1 MEEISTLKKIKNLLL
16 IGLVNQDEA
25 FLGETQHYNR
35 LYKYLNKNILGL
47 VYSISISNNKKDD
60 EIDFYVKYPRN
71 TLIRLLYW
79 NFYITIKSIFLLIF
93 KDVGMIYMRFNSNQ
107 VVLPI
112 LLMIFNVK
120 YALEINSIPEK
131 KNKYLTKLH
140 KKIMSSSSFII
151 GAPGYIEFVL
161 KEFDLRRDKLKP
173 ISLGY
178 NFSQARIYNP
188 KEIAQKLNL
197 DQNTLYYIF
206 IGNMQAYQ
214 GLSYIIKALGAN
226 KELIQDD
233 IKFLFIGDGPEKES
247 LIKLVS
253 HFSIENYFQ
262 FLPRK
267 SKPELDE
274 YLSLKSIGLSTF
286 SPDRGLKRTI
296 SGLKTFDY
304 LSHKMPILT
313 SIMDEKAKMIED
325 DEIGWVIESF
335 ENDDVFN
342 LIFKSYIE
350 YDEAKKRINQKH
362 YEYSNKFTWEN
373 RFKKIN
379 KSIHEVLYK

>member
-1 MEEISTLKKIKNLLL
+1 MSKIST
-16 IGLVNQDEA
+16 A
-25 FLGETQHYNR
+25 Y
-35 LYKYLNKNILGL
+35 YLA
-47 VYSISISNNKKDD
+47 
-60 EIDFYVKYPRN
+60 
-71 TLIRLLYW
+71 T
-79 NFYITIKSIFLLIF
+79 
-93 KDVGMIYMRFNSNQ
+93 
-107 VVLPI
+107 
-112 LLMIFNVK
+112 
-120 YALEINSIPEK
+120 
-131 KNKYLTKLH
+131 
-140 KKIMSSSSFII
+140 
-151 GAPGYIEFVL
+151 
-161 KEFDLRRDKLKP
+161 KLKP

-178 NFSQARIYNP
+178 NFSQA
-188 KEIAQKLNL
+188 KMHDSEEIASKLDL
-197 DQNTLYYIF
+197 DYNTLYYIF
-206 IGNMQAYQ
+206 IGNIQAYQ
-214 GLSYIIKALGAN
+214 GISYIIKALGVN
-226 KELIQDD
+226 KKVIPKGV
-233 IKFLFIGDGPEKES
+233 KFLIIGDGPEKDN
-247 LIKLVS
+247 LINLVS

-262 FLPRK
+262 FIPRK